1 MKQTVARWVSMISI
15 MFCGEAVSSSVA
27 VAPKRSGK
35 TASPPRP
42 KVKASGGEP
51 TKTSSG
57 VTPSTSRA

>member
-1 MKQTVARWVSMISI
+1 MILT
-15 MFCGEAVSSSVA
+15 MFGGEAFSSSVA

-35 TASPPRP
+35 IASPPRP

-57 VTPSTSRA
+57 VTSSTSRA